1 MEDPRRTVVMK
12 FGGTSVADAEA
23 IGRLVRHVKTLLARR
38 TPAQR
43 PVVVVSALSGV
54 TDRLLSLAT
63 AAERGDSEAG
73 QAGIEALRTR
83 HLQIVAAAAPH
94 SAAHLAVTLDGEFA
108 RLRALLRALDTL
120 GHASP
125 RILDAIAGLGELL
138 SSRIVHAALA
148 DAGVAAVW
156 VDARRAIVTDDHFT
170 AAAPLGP
177 ETDAGVAREVRPLVD
192 AGQVPV
198 MGGYVA
204 ATRDGIMTTLGR
216 GGSDYSA
223 AIVGAALGA
232 AEIQIWTDVDG
243 MMTADPRLVAA
254 SRVVPR
260 LTFGEA
266 SELAHFGAK
275 VLHPATI
282 VPAIAKGIPVRIL
295 NSRCFD
301 RHGTVIAGAS
311 SRQSPIAAVACKRGI
326 SLVSITST
334 RALTSYAF
342 LRRVFDGFERH
353 RTPVDLVTM
362 SEAGVSVTVEDD
374 RRLEA
379 IVQSLGDVAEVH
391 VEHAM
396 AIVCAV
402 GDGLRDDPMLA
413 ARMLGALEALPVRMV
428 SQTASRRGLALVVRD
443 SDARIAVSRLHA
455 EIFEATAPP
464 ELPRMARAGKRSRPA
479 RAAGLELQP

>member
-1 MEDPRRTVVMK
+1 MEDPRRTV
-12 FGGTSVADAEA
+12 
-23 IGRLVRHVKTLLARR
+23 
-38 TPAQR
+38 
-43 PVVVVSALSGV
+43 
-54 TDRLLSLAT
+54 
-63 AAERGDSEAG
+63 
-73 QAGIEALRTR
+73 
-83 HLQIVAAAAPH
+83 
-94 SAAHLAVTLDGEFA
+94 
-108 RLRALLRALDTL
+108 
-120 GHASP
+120 
-125 RILDAIAGLGELL
+125 AGLGELL

-156 VDARRAIVTDDHFT
+156 VDARRVIVTDEHFT

-177 ETDAGVAREVRPLVD
+177 ESEAGVAREVRPLLD

-254 SRVVPR
+254 PRVVPR
-260 LTFGEA
+260 LTFAEA

-275 VLHPATI
+275 VLHPSTI

-301 RHGTVIAGAS
+301 KHGTVIAGAS
-311 SRQSPIAAVACKRGI
+311 SGRTLIAAMACKRGI

-334 RALTSYAF
+334 RALASYAF
-342 LRRVFDGFERH
+342 LRRVFEVFERH
-353 RTPVDLVTM
+353 RTRVDLVTI

-374 RRLEA
+374 QELVP
-379 IVQSLGDVAEVH
+379 IVESLGDVAEVH
-391 VEHAM
+391 IEHAM

-428 SQTASRRGLALVVRD
+428 SQTASRCGLALVVRD
-443 SDARIAVSRLHA
+443 VDAGVAVERLHA
-455 EIFEATAPP
+455 EIFEAAEPS
-464 ELPRMARAGKRSRPA
+464 ELPRLAHAGRCSRPA
-479 RAAGLELQP
+479 PAADLELHP